1 MSTDKRLNFA
11 DIAAHSEH
19 PFDAGQRAFRS
30 GLSLDDNP
38 YPNGNHQAGQ
48 WRRGFEAA
56 ATPED
61 RGRVARRQ
69 GKPAAMNPFPFATK
83 DYTAWSKGWQEGARS
98 ENPRVEEPEE
108 EEKESIE
115 MGNSDSGARP
125 RLVKDGT
132 KGIQGTLDIPGDVN
146 EPLTAKQKKRAKAY
160 AEAIAVRVAATEDET
175 TARKACEQIML
186 EDGLDEMPLPNG
198 GKLVKETQP
207 EETVIVYQAPK
218 KPKKQPKDDAP
229 KAEEGE
235 E

>member
-1 MSTDKRLNFA
+1 MSNPKLNFA

-30 GLSLDDNP
+30 GLSLNDNP

-48 WRRGFEAA
+48 WRRGFQSA
-56 ATPED
+56 ATPIEQ
-61 RGRVARRQ
+61 GKAARRS
-69 GKPAAMNPFPFATK
+69 GRPAAFNPFPFATH
-83 DYTAWSKGWQEGARS
+83 DHAEWSKGWAEGAS
-98 ENPRVEEPEE
+98 AETPREHKPH
-108 EEKESIE
+108 EEKESID
-115 MGNSDSGARP
+115 MANSDSGARP

-132 KGIQGTLDIPGDVN
+132 KGIQGELNIPGDTN
-146 EPLTAKQKKRAKAY
+146 EPLNAKQKKKAKAY

-198 GKLVKETQP
+198 GRLVKEVQP
-207 EETVIVYQAPK
+207 EETTIVYQAPK
-218 KPKKQPKDDAP
+218 KAKKPPKDDGP
-229 KAEEGE
+229 KAPEGE